1 MQASK
6 ATRERILFST
16 FHHQGKHQVPEMEGT
31 RETEIGMTENML
43 YEASVSGNTESL
55 KKFIEEDRLTLSRSS
70 LTCFG
75 ENPLHIAAMQG
86 HLDFAKALVTL
97 KKDLVSDL
105 DSKGRSPLHLASANG
120 YIEIVKVL
128 LMANPSVCLLRD
140 EDGRT
145 PLHVAAMKGRVD
157 VVSRLVLARPEVAK
171 FKLDGGETVLHL
183 CVEYNRLEVLKQL
196 IRFRTV
202 KDTWVNDKLD
212 NGNTILHIAT
222 NLKQVETIKYLLEET
237 VVEVNAVNG
246 NGITALDIIEH
257 MPIRDLKAMEIN
269 RLLMQ
274 AGGHIG
280 HQLRDHGSGHGK
292 ILVSQP
298 PSLVNGT
305 LKPPTNKDDWLNRK
319 RDGLLISATV
329 IAGMTFQSGLS
340 PPDGLKSNG
349 KSNMATTIPRDFQ
362 VFWVANTI
370 SFVASLTIMLLLV
383 SGLPLKNRIV
393 RWMLVV
399 AMWVTITTLVISYS
413 SLMMANSEG
422 HMIFNVRVIWLYLC
436 LGLTFI
442 VFLVHTCRCIIS
454 IIRKVCTNEIEGGH
468 RQGQVQEKNT
478 STWTATSEMRETM

>member
-1 MQASK
+1 
-6 ATRERILFST
+6 
-16 FHHQGKHQVPEMEGT
+16 MEGT
-31 RETEIGMTENML
+31 HETEIGMRENML
-43 YEASVSGNTESL
+43 YDASVSGNTESL
-55 KKFIEEDRLTLSRSS
+55 KKLIEEDRLTLSRSS
-70 LTCFG
+70 LTCFD

-128 LMANPSVCLLRD
+128 LMANPNVCLMRD

-157 VVSRLVLARPEVAK
+157 VVSQLVQARPEVAK
-171 FKLDGGETVLHL
+171 FKLDRGETVLHL
-183 CVEYNRLEVLKQL
+183 CVEYNRLEVLKLL
-196 IRFRTV
+196 IRFTTV
-202 KDTWVNDKLD
+202 EDTWVNDKLD
-212 NGNTILHIAT
+212 NGNTILHIVT
-222 NLKQVETIKYLLEET
+222 NLKQVETIRYLLQET
-237 VVEVNAVNG
+237 AVEVNAANG

-257 MPIRDLKAMEIN
+257 MPIRDLKAMEIS

-280 HQLRDHGSGHGK
+280 HQLRDHGSGHGE

-305 LKPPTNKDDWLNRK
+305 LRPPTNKHDWLNRK
-319 RDGLLISATV
+319 RNGLLISATV
-329 IAGMTFQSGLS
+329 IAGMAYQSGLT

-349 KSNMATTIPRDFQ
+349 NSDMTATEFQ
-362 VFWVANTI
+362 VFWIANTI

-393 RWMLVV
+393 RWMLLV
-399 AMWVTITTLVISYS
+399 AMWVTITTLVMSYS
-413 SLMMANSEG
+413 SLMTANSG
-422 HMIFNVRVIWLYLC
+422 GLILGPNFNARVIVIVIWVYLC

-442 VFLVHTCRCIIS
+442 VFLVHTCRFIIW
-454 IIRKVCTNEIEGGH
+454 IIRKVCKCINRRNTNEIEGGH
-468 RQGQVQEKNT
+468 RQGQVQV
-478 STWTATSEMRETM
+478 

>member
-1 MQASK
+1 
-6 ATRERILFST
+6 
-16 FHHQGKHQVPEMEGT
+16 MEGT
-31 RETEIGMTENML
+31 RETEIGMAENML

-97 KKDLVSDL
+97 KKDLVSDF

-128 LMANPSVCLLRD
+128 LMANPSVCLVRD

-157 VVSRLVLARPEVAK
+157 V
-171 FKLDGGETVLHL
+171 
-183 CVEYNRLEVLKQL
+183 L

-202 KDTWVNDKLD
+202 KDTRVNDKLD

-246 NGITALDIIEH
+246 YGITALDIIEH
-257 MPIRDLKAMEIN
+257 MPIRDLKAMEIS

-329 IAGMTFQSGLS
+329 IAGMTYQSGLS

-349 KSNMATTIPRDFQ
+349 KSSMATTIPRDFQ

-399 AMWVTITTLVISYS
+399 AIWVTITTLVISYS

-468 RQGQVQEKNT
+468 RQGQVQV
-478 STWTATSEMRETM
+478 

>member
-1 MQASK
+1 
-6 ATRERILFST
+6 
-16 FHHQGKHQVPEMEGT
+16 MEGT
-31 RETEIGMTENML
+31 HETEIGMRENML

-55 KKFIEEDRLTLSRSS
+55 KKLIEEDRLTLSRSS
-70 LTCFG
+70 LTCFD

-86 HLDFAKALVTL
+86 HLDFGKALVTL

-128 LMANPSVCLLRD
+128 LMANPSVCLVRD

-157 VVSRLVLARPEVAK
+157 VVNQLVRARPEVAK
-171 FKLDGGETVLHL
+171 FQLDRGQTVLHL
-183 CVEYNRLEVLKQL
+183 CVEYNRLEVLKLL

-202 KDTWVNDKLD
+202 EDTWVNDKLD

-246 NGITALDIIEH
+246 NGITALDIVEH
-257 MPIRDLKAMEIN
+257 MPIRDLKAMEISK
-269 RLLMQ
+269 LLMQ

-292 ILVSQP
+292 VLLSQP

-319 RDGLLISATV
+319 RNGLLVSATV
-329 IAGMTFQSGLS
+329 IAGMAYQSGLS
-340 PPDGLKSNG
+340 PPGGLNPNG
-349 KSNMATTIPRDFQ
+349 KSNMAVTFPAHFK
-362 VFWVANTI
+362 VFWIANTI
-370 SFVASLTIMLLLV
+370 SFVASLSIMFLLV

-393 RWMLVV
+393 RLLLIEAV
-399 AMWVTITTLVISYS
+399 WVTTTTLVITYS
-413 SLMMANSEG
+413 SSMKVISPE
-422 HMIFNVRVIWLYLC
+422 HMIINGLTIWLDSC
-436 LGLTFI
+436 LVLTFI
-442 VFLVHTCRCIIS
+442 VFLVYTCRFIIW
-454 IIRKVCTNEIEGGH
+454 IIRKVCINKRNTNEVEGGY
-468 RQGQVQEKNT
+468 RQGQVQV
-478 STWTATSEMRETM
+478 

>member
-6 ATRERILFST
+6 ATREMTLFST
-16 FHHQGKHQVPEMEGT
+16 SYHQGKQQVPQMEGT
-31 RETEIGMTENML
+31 HETEIGIRENML

-55 KKFIEEDRLTLSRSS
+55 KKLIEADKLTLSRSS
-70 LTCFG
+70 LTCFD

-86 HLDFAKALVTL
+86 HPDFAKALVTL

-120 YIEIVKVL
+120 YTEIVKVL
-128 LMANPSVCLLRD
+128 LMANPSVCLVRD

-157 VVSRLVLARPEVAK
+157 VVSELVQARPEVAK
-171 FKLDGGETVLHL
+171 FKLDGGETVLHV

-196 IRFRTV
+196 FRTV
-202 KDTWVNDKLD
+202 EDTWENDKLD

-257 MPIRDLKAMEIN
+257 MPIRDLKAMEIS

-274 AGGHIG
+274 AGGHIS
-280 HQLRDHGSGHGK
+280 HQPRDHGSGHGE

-305 LKPPTNKDDWLNRK
+305 LIEN
-319 RDGLLISATV
+319 V
-329 IAGMTFQSGLS
+329 
-340 PPDGLKSNG
+340 
-349 KSNMATTIPRDFQ
+349 MA
-362 VFWVANTI
+362 
-370 SFVASLTIMLLLV
+370 
-383 SGLPLKNRIV
+383 
-393 RWMLVV
+393 
-399 AMWVTITTLVISYS
+399 
-413 SLMMANSEG
+413 
-422 HMIFNVRVIWLYLC
+422 C
-436 LGLTFI
+436 
-442 VFLVHTCRCIIS
+442 
-454 IIRKVCTNEIEGGH
+454 
-468 RQGQVQEKNT
+468 
-478 STWTATSEMRETM
+478 

>member
-1 MQASK
+1 M
-6 ATRERILFST
+6 
-16 FHHQGKHQVPEMEGT
+16 M
-31 RETEIGMTENML
+31 
-43 YEASVSGNTESL
+43 
-55 KKFIEEDRLTLSRSS
+55 
-70 LTCFG
+70 
-75 ENPLHIAAMQG
+75 
-86 HLDFAKALVTL
+86 
-97 KKDLVSDL
+97 
-105 DSKGRSPLHLASANG
+105 
-120 YIEIVKVL
+120 
-128 LMANPSVCLLRD
+128 
-140 EDGRT
+140 
-145 PLHVAAMKGRVD
+145 
-157 VVSRLVLARPEVAK
+157 
-171 FKLDGGETVLHL
+171 
-183 CVEYNRLEVLKQL
+183 
-196 IRFRTV
+196 
-202 KDTWVNDKLD
+202 
-212 NGNTILHIAT
+212 
-222 NLKQVETIKYLLEET
+222 TIKYLLEET

-257 MPIRDLKAMEIN
+257 MPIRDLKAMEIS

-468 RQGQVQEKNT
+468 RQGQVQV
-478 STWTATSEMRETM
+478 

>member
-1 MQASK
+1 MASK
-6 ATRERILFST
+6 ATRERTLFST
-16 FHHQGKHQVPEMEGT
+16 SYHQGKQQVPQMEGT
-31 RETEIGMTENML
+31 HETEIGMRENML
-43 YEASVSGNTESL
+43 FEASVSGNTESL
-55 KKFIEEDRLTLSRSS
+55 KKLIEEDGLTLSRSS
-70 LTCFG
+70 LTCFD

-128 LMANPSVCLLRD
+128 LMANSSVCLVRD

-157 VVSRLVLARPEVAK
+157 VVSQLVRARPEVAK
-171 FKLDGGETVLHL
+171 FKLDRGEIVLHL
-183 CVEYNRLEVLKQL
+183 CVEYNRLEVLKLL

-202 KDTWVNDKLD
+202 EDTWVNDKLD

-222 NLKQVETIKYLLEET
+222 NLKQVETIRYLLQET
-237 VVEVNAVNG
+237 AVEVNAANG

-257 MPIRDLKAMEIN
+257 MPTRDLKAMEISK
-269 RLLMQ
+269 LLMQ

-280 HQLRDHGSGHGK
+280 HQLRGHGK

-298 PSLVNGT
+298 PSLINGT

-329 IAGMTFQSGLS
+329 IAAMVYQSGLS

-349 KSNMATTIPRDFQ
+349 KSKYIADVQ
-362 VFWVANTI
+362 LFWIANAI

-383 SGLPLKNRIV
+383 TGLPLKNRIL

-399 AMWVTITTLVISYS
+399 AMWVTMTTLVITYS
-413 SLMMANSEG
+413 SLTNAISPE
-422 HMIFNVRVIWLYLC
+422 HINVSGIWLVLC
-436 LGLTFI
+436 LALILI
-442 VFLVHTCRCIIS
+442 VFLVYTCRFIIW
-454 IIRKVCTNEIEGGH
+454 IIRKVCKCINRRNTNEIEGGH
-468 RQGQVQEKNT
+468 RQGQVQENT
-478 STWTATSEMRETM
+478 STKAMGT

>member
-1 MQASK
+1 
-6 ATRERILFST
+6 
-16 FHHQGKHQVPEMEGT
+16 
-31 RETEIGMTENML
+31 
-43 YEASVSGNTESL
+43 
-55 KKFIEEDRLTLSRSS
+55 
-70 LTCFG
+70 
-75 ENPLHIAAMQG
+75 MQG

-128 LMANPSVCLLRD
+128 LMENFSVCLVRD

-157 VVSRLVLARPEVAK
+157 VVSQLVRARPEVAK
-171 FKLDGGETVLHL
+171 FKLDRGETVLHL
-183 CVEYNRLEVLKQL
+183 CVEYNRLEVLKLL
-196 IRFRTV
+196 IRLIRTV
-202 KDTWVNDKLD
+202 EDTWVNGKLD

-257 MPIRDLKAMEIN
+257 MPIRDVKAMEISK
-269 RLLMQ
+269 LLMQ
-274 AGGHIG
+274 AGDHIG

-305 LKPPTNKDDWLNRK
+305 LRPPTNKDDWLNKK

-329 IAGMTFQSGLS
+329 IVGMACQSVLNPPGGLN
-340 PPDGLKSNG
+340 PKG
-349 KSNMATTIPRDFQ
+349 KSNMDTDFQ
-362 VFWVANTI
+362 FFWIVNTI

-393 RWMLVV
+393 RWIVVTLIPHLSLEHEHLYNLV
-399 AMWVTITTLVISYS
+399 LL
-413 SLMMANSEG
+413 SL
-422 HMIFNVRVIWLYLC
+422 
-436 LGLTFI
+436 
-442 VFLVHTCRCIIS
+442 
-454 IIRKVCTNEIEGGH
+454 
-468 RQGQVQEKNT
+468 Q
-478 STWTATSEMRETM
+478 